1 MYLAVVSRQ
10 SLKAV
15 QGRIWQR
22 RVCFLSSSIMVLS
35 NFNHFPVW
43 LRGHLSSLSLGLVSG
58 GELLVSRL
66 CWNPKE
72 DGFSTRHSNRIDELL
87 ARAVR

>member
-1 MYLAVVSRQ
+1 M
-10 SLKAV
+10 
-15 QGRIWQR
+15 I
-22 RVCFLSSSIMVLS
+22 LS

-43 LRGHLSSLSLGLVSG
+43 LRGYLSSLSLGLVSV

-72 DGFSTRHSNRIDELL
+72 DGFSTKHSNRIDELL